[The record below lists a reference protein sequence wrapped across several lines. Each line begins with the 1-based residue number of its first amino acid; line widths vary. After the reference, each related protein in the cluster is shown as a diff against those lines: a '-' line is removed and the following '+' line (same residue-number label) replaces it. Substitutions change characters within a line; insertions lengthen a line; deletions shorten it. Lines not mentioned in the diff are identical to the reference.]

1 MLSGWNASWFLRG
14 YLVLEEELMAGRCR
28 CGSEVQFPFNHLGC
42 IACGASCCPACSYEL
57 ESTNYCS
64 ACAETLLELPWAP
77 AVTATQPALG
87 PA

>member
-1 MLSGWNASWFLRG
+1 
-14 YLVLEEELMAGRCR
+14 MAGRCR
-28 CGSEVQFPFNHLGC
+28 CGSEVRFPFNHLGC

-77 AVTATQPALG
+77 VVTAAQPALG